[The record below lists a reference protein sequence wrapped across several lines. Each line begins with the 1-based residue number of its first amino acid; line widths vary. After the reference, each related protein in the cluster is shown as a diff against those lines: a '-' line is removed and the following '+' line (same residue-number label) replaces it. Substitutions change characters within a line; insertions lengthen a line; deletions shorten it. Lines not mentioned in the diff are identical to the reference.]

1 MAKKKKKT
9 PEPEIDIK
17 QRLDNVKVLVESNR
31 AKEAI
36 AYIYLVYDDL
46 INIKFKKPRLAHQT
60 IREYAIK
67 CVNELE
73 KKLKPE
79 SVYPFIK
86 KIEDII
92 YGGVEPTNKELNFT
106 IDLFSNLYNEITG
119 KTISFK
125 IWNFLIKKFNKLSLK

>member
-1 MAKKKKKT
+1 MAKKKKKK

-60 IREYAIK
+60 IREFAIK

-106 IDLFSNLYNEITG
+106 IDLFSNIYNEITG

-125 IWNFLIKKFNKLSLK
+125 I

>member
-1 MAKKKKKT
+1 MAKRKKKK
-9 PEPEIDIK
+9 PEPELDIK

-60 IREYAIK
+60 IREFAIK

-92 YGGVEPTNKELNFT
+92 YGGIEPTNKELNFT
-106 IDLFSNLYNEITG
+106 IDLFSNIYNEITG

-125 IWNFLIKKFNKLSLK
+125 I

>member
-1 MAKKKKKT
+1 MAKKKKKQ
-9 PEPEIDIK
+9 PEPEINIK
-17 QRLDNVKVLVESNR
+17 QRFDNVKVLVETNR
-31 AKEAI
+31 PKEAI

-46 INIKFKKPRLAHQT
+46 INIKFKKPRLTHQT
-60 IREYAIK
+60 IREYAIA

-92 YGGVEPTNKELNFT
+92 YGGVEPTTKELNFT
-106 IDLFSNLYNEITG
+106 IDLFTNLYNEITG
-119 KTISFK
+119 KTFTFK
-125 IWNFLIKKFNKLSLK
+125 V

>member
-1 MAKKKKKT
+1 MAKKKKKKKA

-17 QRLDNVKVLVESNR
+17 QKFENVKVLVDTER
-31 AKEAI
+31 PKEAI

-46 INIKFKKPRLAHQT
+46 IYVKFKKPRQSHQT

-92 YGGVEPTNKELNFT
+92 YGGVEPTTKELNFT

-119 KTISFK
+119 KTV
-125 IWNFLIKKFNKLSLK
+125 NFSV

>member
-125 IWNFLIKKFNKLSLK
+125 I

>member
-1 MAKKKKKT
+1 MPKKKKKE
-9 PEPEIDIK
+9 PEPEINVK
-17 QRLDNVKVLVESNR
+17 QRFENIKVLVESNR

-36 AYIYLVYDDL
+36 AYIYLVYDDI
-46 INIKFKKPRLAHQT
+46 INKLFKKPRLAHQT
-60 IREYAIK
+60 IREYAIS

-92 YGGVEPTNKELNFT
+92 YGGVEPTSKEINFT
-106 IDLFSNLYNEITG
+106 IELFSNLYNEITG
-119 KTISFK
+119 KSFS
-125 IWNFLIKKFNKLSLK
+125 FQV

>member
-1 MAKKKKKT
+1 MARKKKKKKYQ
-9 PEPEIDIK
+9 ESEIDIK
-17 QRLDNVKVLVESNR
+17 QKFENVKVLVDTER
-31 AKEAI
+31 PKEAI

-46 INIKFKKPRLAHQT
+46 INIKFKKPRLTHQT
-60 IREYAIK
+60 IREYAIN
-67 CVNELE
+67 CVNELD

-92 YGGVEPTNKELNFT
+92 YGGVEPTTKELNFT

-119 KTISFK
+119 KTV
-125 IWNFLIKKFNKLSLK
+125 NFSV

>member
-1 MAKKKKKT
+1 MAKKKKT
-9 PEPEIDIK
+9 QPEPEINIK
-17 QRLDNVKVLVESNR
+17 QRFDNVKVLVETNR
-31 AKEAI
+31 PKEAI

-46 INIKFKKPRLAHQT
+46 INIKFKKPRSTHQT
-60 IREYAIK
+60 IREFAIA

-106 IDLFSNLYNEITG
+106 IDLFTNLYNEITG
-119 KTISFK
+119 KTFTFK
-125 IWNFLIKKFNKLSLK
+125 V

>member
-1 MAKKKKKT
+1 MAKRKKKQ

-17 QRLDNVKVLVESNR
+17 QRFDNVKILVDTKR
-31 AKEAI
+31 PKEAI
-36 AYIYLVYDDL
+36 AYIYLIYDDL

-60 IREYAIK
+60 IREYAIA

-73 KKLKPE
+73 QKLKPE

-92 YGGVEPTNKELNFT
+92 YGGIEPTNQELSFT
-106 IDLFSNLYNEITG
+106 IDLFGNIYNEITG
-119 KTISFK
+119 KSF
-125 IWNFLIKKFNKLSLK
+125 NFKL

>member
-1 MAKKKKKT
+1 MAKKKKKV
-9 PEPEIDIK
+9 PEQEIDIK
-17 QRLDNVKVLVESNR
+17 QKFENVKVLVNTNR
-31 AKEAI
+31 PKEAI
-36 AYIYLVYDDL
+36 AYIYIVYDDL
-46 INIKFKKPRLAHQT
+46 INVKFKKPRLIHQT

-92 YGGVEPTNKELNFT
+92 YGGVEPTTKELNFT

-119 KTISFK
+119 KTV
-125 IWNFLIKKFNKLSLK
+125 NFSL

>member
-1 MAKKKKKT
+1 MSKKKKKT
-9 PEPEIDIK
+9 QEQDIDIK
-17 QRLDNVKVLVESNR
+17 QKFENVKVLVSTER
-31 AKEAI
+31 PKEAI

-46 INIKFKKPRLAHQT
+46 INLKFKKPRLTHQT
-60 IREYAIK
+60 IREYAIN
-67 CVNELE
+67 CVNQLE

-92 YGGVEPTNKELNFT
+92 YGGIEPTIKELNFT

-119 KTISFK
+119 KTV
-125 IWNFLIKKFNKLSLK
+125 NFSV

>member
-1 MAKKKKKT
+1 MAKKKKKQ
-9 PEPEIDIK
+9 PEPEINIK
-17 QRLDNVKVLVESNR
+17 QKFDNVKVLVETNR
-31 AKEAI
+31 PKEAI

-46 INIKFKKPRLAHQT
+46 INIKFKKPRLTHQT
-60 IREYAIK
+60 IREYAIS

-92 YGGVEPTNKELNFT
+92 YGGIEPTTKELNFT
-106 IDLFSNLYNEITG
+106 IDLFTNIYSEITG
-119 KTISFK
+119 KSFS
-125 IWNFLIKKFNKLSLK
+125 FNL

>member
-1 MAKKKKKT
+1 MAKKKKKQ
-9 PEPEIDIK
+9 PEPELNVK
-17 QRLDNVKVLVESNR
+17 QRFDNVKVLVETNR
-31 AKEAI
+31 PKEAI
-36 AYIYLVYDDL
+36 AYIYLVYDDI

-60 IREYAIK
+60 IREFAIK

-92 YGGVEPTNKELNFT
+92 YGGIEPTNQELNYA
-106 IDLFSNLYNEITG
+106 IELFSNLYNEITG
-119 KTISFK
+119 KSFS
-125 IWNFLIKKFNKLSLK
+125 FTL

>member
-17 QRLDNVKVLVESNR
+17 QKFENVKVLVDTER
-31 AKEAI
+31 PKEAI

-46 INIKFKKPRLAHQT
+46 INVKFKKPRQSHQT
-60 IREYAIK
+60 IREYAIN

-92 YGGVEPTNKELNFT
+92 YGGIEPTTKELNFT

-119 KTISFK
+119 KTVSF
-125 IWNFLIKKFNKLSLK
+125 SL

>member
-1 MAKKKKKT
+1 MAKKKKKI
-9 PEPEIDIK
+9 PEPEINIK
-17 QRLDNVKVLVESNR
+17 QRFDNVKILVESNR
-31 AKEAI
+31 PKEAI

-46 INIKFKKPRLAHQT
+46 INIKFKKPRLVHQT
-60 IREYAIK
+60 IREYAIA

-73 KKLKPE
+73 KNLKPE

-92 YGGVEPTNKELNFT
+92 YGGVEPTNKELNFA

-119 KTISFK
+119 KTFTFK
-125 IWNFLIKKFNKLSLK
+125 L

>member
-1 MAKKKKKT
+1 MAKKKKKV
-9 PEPEIDIK
+9 PETEIDIK
-17 QRLDNVKVLVESNR
+17 QKFENVKVLVTTNR
-31 AKEAI
+31 PKEAI

-46 INIKFKKPRLAHQT
+46 IKVKFKKPRLIHQT
-60 IREYAIK
+60 IREYAIT

-92 YGGVEPTNKELNFT
+92 YGGVEPTTKELNFT

-119 KTISFK
+119 KTISFS
-125 IWNFLIKKFNKLSLK
+125 F